1 VRPHAVVEGASPTC
15 GRPPAPEAYRVIH
28 AATASHVPAA
38 LKEQLA
44 VGGRLVIPV
53 GTEDQWL
60 HVIER
65 TPAGFTDE
73 KREAVRFVP
82 LLPGIA

>member
-1 VRPHAVVEGASPTC
+1 M
-15 GRPPAPEAYRVIH
+15 
-28 AATASHVPAA
+28 PAA

-53 GTEDQWL
+53 GTDEQWL
-60 HVIER
+60 HVVDR
-65 TPAGFTDE
+65 TATGFTDE
-73 KREAVRFVP
+73 RRDAVRFVP